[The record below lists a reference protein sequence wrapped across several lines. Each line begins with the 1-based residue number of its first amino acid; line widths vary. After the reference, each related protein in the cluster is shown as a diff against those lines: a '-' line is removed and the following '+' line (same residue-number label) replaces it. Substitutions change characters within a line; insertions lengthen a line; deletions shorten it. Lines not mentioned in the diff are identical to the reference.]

1 MVHCYVT
8 ETKVNAKL
16 KTADSA
22 VAPLQTT
29 AGVLH
34 QLIVQKPLDRE
45 SGSKVLSKRGKLW
58 PMTGDD
64 WPGAH
69 LTPGVPRHYISLCQ
83 SFRFLSQYCNCEK
96 RGSEGDFRIGDE
108 L

>member
-1 MVHCYVT
+1 MTELLFFHSNRKNTIILMVHCYVT

-34 QLIVQKPLDRE
+34 QLIVQKPLSRE
-45 SGSKVLSKRGKLW
+45 SGSKVLSKCGKL
-58 PMTGDD
+58 
-64 WPGAH
+64 
-69 LTPGVPRHYISLCQ
+69 
-83 SFRFLSQYCNCEK
+83 
-96 RGSEGDFRIGDE
+96 
-108 L
+108 